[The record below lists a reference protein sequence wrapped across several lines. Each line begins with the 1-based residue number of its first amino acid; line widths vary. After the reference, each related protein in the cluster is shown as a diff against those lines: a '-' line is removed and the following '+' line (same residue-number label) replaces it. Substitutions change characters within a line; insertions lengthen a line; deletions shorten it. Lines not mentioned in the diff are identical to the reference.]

1 MALVLPD
8 RWIWDS
14 WYVWDG
20 DVCHAFYL
28 CASRGLAHPEE
39 RHRAPAIGHA
49 VSTDLANW
57 QVLPDALAPSHEPRF
72 DSFTTWTGSV
82 VRAKDG
88 SWRMFYTGSAR
99 EDGGLIQ
106 RIGVARS
113 EDLTTWTKLD
123 SPVVEADP
131 RWYET
136 LGHGEWHDQA
146 WRDPWVFHRPG
157 EQQWSM
163 LVTARHT
170 TGEPFQRAAVGLA
183 TSDNLEDWVVQEPL
197 SQPGQ
202 GFGQYEVLQ
211 YAQVDGVPLVV
222 FCCGW
227 RELSEQ
233 KRREFGEIDA
243 TYSLVVEQSLEGIDF
258 SRAKPFLDAPVY
270 AGRLVQDPA
279 GEWFLLGFY
288 GTVDGEFR
296 GEISD
301 PIPVGATRDTGLV
314 LRHVSR

>member
-20 DVCHAFYL
+20 DTCHAFYL

-49 VSTDLANW
+49 VSQDLSHW
-57 QVLPDALAPSHEPRF
+57 EVLPDALAPSHEPRF
-72 DSFTTWTGSV
+72 DSWSTWTGSV
-82 VRAKDG
+82 VRAEDG

-106 RIGVARS
+106 RIGVAQS
-113 EDLTTWTKLD
+113 ADLVNWTKLE
-123 SPVVEADP
+123 SPVLEADP

-136 LGHGEWHDQA
+136 LKDTAWHDQA
-146 WRDPWVFHRPG
+146 WRDPWVFRRPG
-157 EQQWSM
+157 HDGWGM
-163 LVTARHT
+163 LITARHT
-170 TGEPFQRAAVGLA
+170 SGETHERAAVGYA
-183 TSDNLEDWVVQEPL
+183 TSDNLHDWTVREPL
-197 SQPGQ
+197 SEPGH

-211 YAQVDGVPLVV
+211 YAEVDGVPLVV

-227 RELSEQ
+227 RELSER

-243 TYSLVVEQSLEGIDF
+243 TYSLVVDPALENLNF
-258 SRAKPFLDAPVY
+258 SAARPFVEVPVY
-270 AGRLVQDPA
+270 AGRLVQNPA
-279 GEWFLLGFY
+279 GEWFLLGFH
-288 GTVDGEFR
+288 GVEDGEFV
-296 GEISD
+296 GALSD
-301 PIPVGATRDTGLV
+301 PIPVTAHVEVGLV
-314 LRHVSR
+314 AR